1 MSLNNDEC
9 YESANKYCACVEFR
23 LDDEV
28 RHGFSANQ
36 LIQYSLEPNPDAGDN
51 KNAPPQKLSLAFSTA
66 DVVILGWRL
75 ARLADCL
82 RENNL
87 AVVLFRP
94 ECNDGIDRKNVFVAS
109 IKITPVDKSG
119 KPE

>member
-23 LDDEV
+23 LDDDV
-28 RHGFSANQ
+28 RQGFSANQ
-36 LIQYSLEPNPDAGDN
+36 LIQYSLEPNPEAGGN
-51 KNAPPQKLSLAFSTA
+51 KDAPPQKLSLAFSTA

-75 ARLADCL
+75 GRLADCL

-87 AVVLFRP
+87 AVVRAHSD
-94 ECNDGIDRKNVFVAS
+94 CNEEIDRKIAFVAS
-109 IKITPVDKSG
+109 IKITPIEK
-119 KPE
+119 K

>member
-1 MSLNNDEC
+1 MSPNNDEC
-9 YESANKYCACVEFR
+9 YESANKYCACIEFR
-23 LDDEV
+23 LDDDV

-51 KNAPPQKLSLAFSTA
+51 KDAPAQKLSLAFSTA

-75 ARLADCL
+75 GRITDCL

-87 AVVLFRP
+87 AVVRARP
-94 ECNDGIDRKNVFVAS
+94 ECNGETDRKNVFVAS
-109 IKITPVDKSG
+109 IKIMPIEK
-119 KPE
+119 K